1 MGKAISASGR
11 MMEMRLRTVAWAVL
25 LAVVATHVDGLP
37 LAAEEAEG
45 VVLLDEAVAS
55 EVQPSAAKVKAAEA
69 KAISQARGIAKKIHS
84 KTLTPGHFLALA
96 KRSARD
102 NKVEKT
108 AQKTMK
114 EVRKKHFAKVGRDA
128 ARERQLK
135 SHQKQK
141 QDAAE
146 QQSVALAIAQR
157 AKIQAAKA
165 NQVAMAAQKKADQ
178 KSTKAS
184 SGHRLGNA
192 QDTDKMKHKKE
203 YEKKK
208 GPFKKKKKKKKKS

>member
-1 MGKAISASGR
+1 MGSASAR

-37 LAAEEAEG
+37 LAAEEEEG
-45 VVLLDEAVAS
+45 VVLLDVA
-55 EVQPSAAKVKAAEA
+55 EVQPSAAEVKAAEE
-69 KAISQARGIAKKIHS
+69 KAISQARGIAKKINS

-108 AQKTMK
+108 VQKTMK

-184 SGHRLGNA
+184 SGQRLGNA